1 MERLLMCLKTPKVPE
16 PAKPVPAPQRRDVD
30 TGTERRKIAN
40 RQGVFANIL
49 TSPLGDSSYGM
60 NAQKMATLGA

>member
-1 MERLLMCLKTPKVPE
+1 MCLKSPKIPD
-16 PAKPVPAPQRRDVD
+16 PKPVQPAPQRRDVD
-30 TGTERRKIAN
+30 TGNERRKIASQ
-40 RQGVFANIL
+40 QGVFSNIL